1 MARIRTIK
9 PTFFRSLTVTELPK
23 PTRLTW
29 IGLWTYVDDA
39 GRGVDDARLIKA
51 ELWPLDDD
59 YTAKKVEKD
68 LQLLE
73 ANGSIRRYVVEG
85 RKYLEIIEWHHQR
98 IDKPTPSI
106 LPPPPE
112 TTEGTLP
119 PDSGNPPGGVEEAS
133 VQEKEEGLGRE
144 QGKDFAPAPADA
156 EKPARPRD
164 ALWDS
169 MLAACEIHEEPTSS
183 ARGAYNRARKDL
195 ATAGATPEEIHRRAD
210 IHRLKWPDISI
221 TPSSLARHW
230 AECATPPSHTPNGAR
245 PRPLTTVERSIA
257 NIMEGADDRGR
268 GTQDSGR
275 AGHILAPARAIE
287 AGAKALDA

>member
-9 PTFFRSLTVTELPK
+9 PAFFRSLTVTELPK

-29 IGLWTYVDDA
+29 IGLWTYVDDS

-73 ANGSIRRYVVEG
+73 ANGSIRRYVVDG
-85 RKYLEIIEWHHQR
+85 RKYLHIVEWHHQR
-98 IDKPTPSI
+98 IDKPTPTV
-106 LPPPPE
+106 LPEPPE
-112 TTEGTLP
+112 MVQVPLPSDSQNAPGTLP
-119 PDSGNPPGGVEEAS
+119 EAS

-144 QGKDFAPAPADA
+144 QGKDIAPAPADA
-156 EKPARPRD
+156 EKPARLRD

-169 MLAACEIHEEPTSS
+169 MLAACEIHEQPTES

-195 ATAGATPEEIHRRAD
+195 AGVGATPEEIHRRAG
-210 IHRLKWPDISI
+210 IHRLKWPDISL

-230 AECATPPSHTPNGAR
+230 AECAVAPLHRSNGER
-245 PRPLTTVERSIA
+245 PRRPTNVENSIA
-257 NIMEGADDRGR
+257 NIMEGTDDRGR
-268 GTQDSGR
+268 GPEDSR
-275 AGHILAPARAIE
+275 RPGHFLAPARALE
-287 AGAKALDA
+287 AGT

>member
-9 PTFFRSLTVTELPK
+9 PGFFRSLTVTELPK

-59 YTAKKVEKD
+59 YPAKKVEKD

-85 RKYLEIIEWHHQR
+85 RKYLCIREWHHQR
-98 IDKPTPSI
+98 IDKPTPTL
-106 LPPPPE
+106 LPEPPANEPAP
-112 TTEGTLP
+112 LP
-119 PDSGNPPGGVEEAS
+119 ADSGRIPGALQEAS

-144 QGKDFAPAPADA
+144 QGTDIAPAPAAA
-156 EKPARPRD
+156 ENPVRPRD
-164 ALWDS
+164 VLWDS
-169 MLAACEIHEEPTSS
+169 MLDACGIHEKPTES

-195 ATAGATPEEIHRRAD
+195 AAVGATPEEIHRRAD
-210 IHRLKWPDISI
+210 IHRLRWPDISL

-230 AECATPPSHTPNGAR
+230 AECASPPAPKANG
-245 PRPLTTVERSIA
+245 RPLTTVERSIA

-268 GTQDSGR
+268 IPQDSGR
-275 AGHILAPARAIE
+275 AGHVLAPTRVLQ
-287 AGAKALDA
+287 AGTGPLDA